1 MTIPSTKNPPLRR
14 NIEVKARLHSLSGA
28 RDCAQ
33 RVATEYLGIQFQV
46 DTYFVCSHGRLKMR
60 EIEGSDAQLIWYQR
74 ADSHLPRSSDYQ
86 IFTVHNVE
94 ELKQLLAGAHGVL
107 GVVAKQREIFLQRF
121 VRIHVDQV
129 AELGNFIEFEAVLS
143 AETREPE
150 GRAAIQDL
158 CHEFDIHSNSLLSTS
173 YGDMKFLGNSKK
185 FQNRH
190 SPPNQGT

>member
-1 MTIPSTKNPPLRR
+1 MAISPTKNPPLRR

-28 RDCAQ
+28 RDCAH

-74 ADSHLPRSSDYQ
+74 EDSHLPRSSDYQ
-86 IFTVHNVE
+86 IFSVHNVE
-94 ELKQLLAGAHGVL
+94 ELKQLLTGAYGVL
-107 GVVAKQREIFLQRF
+107 GIVAKQREIFLQRF

-143 AETREPE
+143 AETGESEGQVAIRE
-150 GRAAIQDL
+150 L
-158 CHEFDIHSNSLLSTS
+158 CHEFNINSNSLLSTS
-173 YGDMKFLGNSKK
+173 YGDMKFPRNSKK
-185 FQNRH
+185 FQHRP
-190 SPPNQGT
+190 SLPNQGT

>member
-1 MTIPSTKNPPLRR
+1 MVMSSTQNPPLRR

-86 IFTVHNVE
+86 IFAVHNVE
-94 ELKQLLAGAHGVL
+94 ELKQLLAGAYGVL

-143 AETREPE
+143 TETGEPE
-150 GRAAIQDL
+150 GRAAIRDL
-158 CHEFDIHSNSLLSTS
+158 CREFNIHSSSLLSTS

-185 FQNRH
+185 SQNRP
-190 SPPNQGT
+190 SLPNQEA